1 MGEYR
6 GELINENEA
15 QERRWAPHTFQ
26 LRITLRGK
34 AHDVSFTNARPH
46 SLLYQ
51 TRQRSFLFDLTKLG
65 VVDGMRLGNK
75 VSEKSP
81 I

>member
-1 MGEYR
+1 MGSCKR
-6 GELINENEA
+6 SGSA
-15 QERRWAPHTFQ
+15 SCS
-26 LRITLRGK
+26 RGK
-34 AHDVSFTNARPH
+34 GSLHSVLPFCISRPH

-75 VSEKSP
+75 VSAKPCSRFSLHP
-81 I
+81 SMG